1 MINLK
6 ELNSSHYIATGLDG
20 RGAIAILPLEDMC
33 EGDRF
38 NLSLPEGTESV
49 ILYVSSITEQ
59 CEEVIFHCIDNSIS
73 IMVKCYNGDGIEEV
87 YKFESREEAA
97 SILDS
102 IRGGLG
108 GVVNV

>member
-1 MINLK
+1 MNLK
-6 ELNSSHYIATGLDG
+6 EMNSSHYIATGLDG
-20 RGAIAILPLEDMC
+20 RGTIAIVPLEDMC
-33 EGDRF
+33 EGDMF

-59 CEEVIFHCIDNSIS
+59 CEEVIFHCIDNSIH
-73 IMVKCYNGDGIEEV
+73 VKVKYCNRNGTEGEYEFKSRAEV
-87 YKFESREEAA
+87 T

-102 IRGGLG
+102 IRGRLG

>member
-1 MINLK
+1 MNLK

-20 RGAIAILPLEDMC
+20 RGTIAIVPLEDMC
-33 EGDRF
+33 EGNSF

-49 ILYVSSITEQ
+49 IMYVSSITEQ
-59 CEEVIFHCIDNSIS
+59 CEEVVFHCIDNSIP
-73 IMVKCYNGDGIEEV
+73 VKVKYCNRNGIEEV
-87 YKFESREEAA
+87 YEFGSRGEAA

-102 IRGGLG
+102 IQGKLG

>member
-1 MINLK
+1 MNLK

-20 RGAIAILPLEDMC
+20 RGTIAIVPLEDMC
-33 EGDRF
+33 EGDSF
-38 NLSLPEGTESV
+38 NLSLPGGTESV

-59 CEEVIFHCIDNSIS
+59 CREVVFHCIDNSIS
-73 IMVKCYNGDGIEEV
+73 IMVKCYNGETEGEYEFKSRAEV
-87 YKFESREEAA
+87 A

-102 IRGGLG
+102 IRGRLG